1 MWVKKSGQSK
11 APEKNPVWAGR
22 FNVDLVFL
30 FAVKFFFPFSF
41 FIQVCALLKLKPVLV
56 LNPYL
61 SACSGKYLQ
70 P

>member
-1 MWVKKSGQSK
+1 MLVKKSGQSK

-22 FNVDLVFL
+22 FNVDLDFL
-30 FAVKFFFPFSF
+30 FAVKFPFLSVFFF
-41 FIQVCALLKLKPVLV
+41 QVCALLKLNPVPI